1 MKQNTQFHVE
11 MRDGLLASCI
21 SKATEREKE
30 HSCMQSAL
38 INLHCF
44 SVSVCEHCA
53 LHSNQVQDREG
64 ESTPESI

>member
-11 MRDGLLASCI
+11 MRDGLLASGI

-44 SVSVCEHCA
+44 SVSVC
-53 LHSNQVQDREG
+53 
-64 ESTPESI
+64 